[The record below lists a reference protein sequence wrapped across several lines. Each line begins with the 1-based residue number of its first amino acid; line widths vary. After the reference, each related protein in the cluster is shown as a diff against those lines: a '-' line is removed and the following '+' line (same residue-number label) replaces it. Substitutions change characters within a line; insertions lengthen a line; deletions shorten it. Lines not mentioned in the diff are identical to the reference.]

1 MGIWGRQYIIFH
13 DCRELWDAE
22 AVGREGDWGMLDDIG
37 REGDWGMLEDIGRV
51 GNWDRH

>member
-1 MGIWGRQYIIFH
+1 MGKSEHIIFH
-13 DCRELWDAE
+13 DCRELWDA
-22 AVGREGDWGMLDDIG
+22 VGREGDWGMLEDIG